1 MSDKKFMFL
10 PNDKK
15 LMRLESCDFH
25 LSEGK
30 EANQVQCTLKKIIN
44 PSLIL
49 FYYNNTSKKILTEF
63 FKASRNETFKAGDK
77 KDIFRDL
84 KSEKLDDH
92 LKFKFGSINLDYEVG
107 LRESLQNIE
116 VGNPFKWMEIVE
128 TSKGG
133 EKLKYPFVVFYYQG
147 IPQYLYEGLM
157 SSTSLVNQFSDWYKD
172 LMEMEEERGSKLDD
186 KNGIYIAVDDYQI
199 SYDPDS
205 FSSLSLEN
213 RKKTFSFIK
222 GEIFRVMF
230 LDEKV
235 IFSKDLD
242 SGTDFVFYNEEI
254 KNGTDI
260 IVDKFN
266 IEDVF
271 NKYFRKIDIDYHK
284 KEGQD
289 IDQEKYREMYNISHP
304 TGVKRKK
311 QIFLE
316 EDFFT
321 RGLGDEETNKRMK
334 EMMEQGGLLKDYISD
349 TDISNGS
356 IREKDKIIKLGN
368 IFDKTR
374 NLEELMDSIRYFMK
388 QEKGKIENA
397 KIDSIVQIRGKL
409 ERLIEQIRNYING
422 MTARLESLK
431 NTRPVLATS
440 S

>member
-25 LSEGK
+25 LTEGE

-63 FKASRNETFKAGDK
+63 FKASRDETFKNGDK
-77 KDIFRDL
+77 KDVFKDL
-84 KSEKLDDH
+84 KNEKLEDH
-92 LKFKFGSINLDYEVG
+92 LKFKFGSINLDYEIG

-128 TSKGG
+128 TSKDG
-133 EKLKYPFVVFYYQG
+133 EELKYPFVVFYYQG

-172 LMEMEEERGSKLDD
+172 LMEMEEERGNKLDD

-199 SYDPDS
+199 SYYYDGEKL
-205 FSSLSLEN
+205 FKFN
-213 RKKTFSFIK
+213 K
-222 GEIFRVMF
+222 GDIFRITF
-230 LDEKV
+230 LDSRV
-235 IFSKDLD
+235 IFSKNLD
-242 SGTDFVFYNEEI
+242 SGTDFISENSETLYNI
-254 KNGTDI
+254 DGDV
-260 IVDKFN
+260 IVDIFN

-334 EMMEQGGLLKDYISD
+334 EMMEQGGLLKNYISD
-349 TDISNGS
+349 ADILNGS
-356 IREKDKIIKLGN
+356 AKEKDKITKLGN
-368 IFDKTR
+368 IFNKTR
-374 NLEELMDSIRYFMK
+374 NLEELINYIRYYMK
-388 QEKGKIENA
+388 QEKGRIENA
-397 KIDSIVQIRGKL
+397 KIDSIIQIRQKL
-409 ERLIEQIRNYING
+409 ERLIEQIRNYISG
-422 MTARLESLK
+422 ITGSLEGLK
-431 NTRPVLATS
+431 NGRPVLITT
-440 S
+440 